1 MNAAICLAVSTIFVA
16 SLASISAAIPD
27 ASSAAGDTLVEIGR
41 RLFFDASLSLDG
53 TVSCSTCHRP
63 EAAFTDKRAT
73 SVGARAA
80 VGSRNAPSLINT
92 PRNGAFNWDGREV
105 SLEAQVVHPFVSRV
119 EHGLASPF
127 EVVRLV
133 RGDEAYRRS
142 FEMAFGDD
150 ADGESVTIERIA
162 QALASYVRSLVNEQ
176 DALDRFRISRNP
188 TAFPMAAQRG
198 FEVFRGRAQCGR
210 CHIATDADAPLTDGR
225 YHALGVGLSAIGPDL
240 GAVLAQIEALAA
252 PIPSDE
258 VLGDPRIAALGRY
271 VVTRVPEDIGK
282 FRTPSLRNV
291 AITGPYFHDGSVDTL
306 DAAVDLE
313 LYYRRQSD
321 GTPVVLSR
329 AERNDLIEFLTALTD
344 IADGRIRP
352 QE

>member
-1 MNAAICLAVSTIFVA
+1 MSSFFKALIVIALVAVVAGVGIMSQYRLKTSEPIGLTQAELDLFV
-16 SLASISAAIPD
+16 
-27 ASSAAGDTLVEIGR
+27 
-41 RLFFDASLSLDG
+41 
-53 TVSCSTCHRP
+53 
-63 EAAFTDKRAT
+63 DKQL
-73 SVGARAA
+73 G
-80 VGSRNAPSLINT
+80 
-92 PRNGAFNWDGREV
+92 FREK
-105 SLEAQVVHPFVSRV
+105 SQF
-119 EHGLASPF
+119 
-127 EVVRLV
+127 
-133 RGDEAYRRS
+133 
-142 FEMAFGDD
+142 
-150 ADGESVTIERIA
+150 
-162 QALASYVRSLVNEQ
+162 
-176 DALDRFRISRNP
+176 
-188 TAFPMAAQRG
+188 
-198 FEVFRGRAQCGR
+198 
-210 CHIATDADAPLTDGR
+210 ATDADAPLTDGR